1 MFASSFSQSRKRFLP
16 KALHLSW
23 DTVPCCVTLYHV
35 FDWTCRGTA
44 PTGYSN
50 RLAVGDSHFLFSV
63 GLLRMMNSNLE
74 KRTPKQVSFLEVYK
88 CHRRHGVQGSAKV
101 LELQDLMCSLF
112 SMRFF
117 SDTAF
122 RPSVT
127 LHWLGPLIDIPWGH
141 YNLFSQRSD
150 LGVSLIPHE
159 RRKRTS
165 KSELVSRFYQCD
177 GSHMCF
183 CRGKATCESAKL
195 KAQSRF
201 SQLFQNSDE
210 MMSMTPLRVLRA
222 APRRRRWGD
231 IGGEVGDVWRFAF
244 FVFRFSWCFGD
255 LKMWLTDW
263 PWRGAKCWPTWGTF
277 WVQSAALQ
285 PRLSQR
291 MNDLILQQM
300 WF

>member
-1 MFASSFSQSRKRFLP
+1 MFASSFSKSRKRFLP

-35 FDWTCRGTA
+35 FDWKCRGTA
-44 PTGYSN
+44 PAGYSN

-63 GLLRMMNSNLE
+63 GLLRISKNDEFELE
-74 KRTPKQVSFLEVYK
+74 KRTPKQVSFWGVYK

-101 LELQDLMCSLF
+101 LKLQDMMCSLF
-112 SMRFF
+112 SMQCF
-117 SDTAF
+117 SDTAI

-127 LHWLGPLIDIPWGH
+127 LHWLRPLIDIPWGH

-177 GSHMCF
+177 GSHICVLVVVKQPVNQPTWKRKVDSRSF
-183 CRGKATCESAKL
+183 SKTPTRWCPWLRSECSA
-195 KAQSRF
+195 
-201 SQLFQNSDE
+201 
-210 MMSMTPLRVLRA
+210 PLPGAETLGRY
-222 APRRRRWGD
+222 WGRS
-231 IGGEVGDVWRFAF
+231 WWSFAF
-244 FVFRFSWCFGD
+244 FVFSWCFGE

-285 PRLSQR
+285 PRPSQR

-300 WF
+300 WI